1 VGGGGNFQEA
11 LNGAEVASARQPG
24 MKIRSWHGVMLTSG
38 LARNSARL
46 PGHPRVEQPSP
57 GLLRSPGLSLVKLDL
72 QMCLFQHGDVKQ
84 VDFSP
89 VIVSSPNPMALLSLD
104 LTETKV

>member
-1 VGGGGNFQEA
+1 
-11 LNGAEVASARQPG
+11 
-24 MKIRSWHGVMLTSG
+24 
-38 LARNSARL
+38 
-46 PGHPRVEQPSP
+46 
-57 GLLRSPGLSLVKLDL
+57 LRSPGLSLVKLDL

-89 VIVSSPNPMALLSLD
+89 VLVSSPNPMALLSLD